1 MINLNKETSMNKMHR
16 GITCVAAAVA
26 FAAVAAP
33 AAAQSAQHAQ
43 HGAGAAH
50 DTQQHDNMSAHDMM
64 KSMQEMHQKMAS
76 MPMSGNHD
84 HDFAM
89 MMRSHHQAGIDMAQ
103 AELKHGKDP
112 QMKQAAKK
120 IVADQTKEV
129 KKFDAW
135 LAKHPAPAK

>member
-1 MINLNKETSMNKMHR
+1 MDKLHR
-16 GITCVAAAVA
+16 GITCMIAAMAFAGAAATA
-26 FAAVAAP
+26 FAGAAAT
-33 AAAQSAQHAQ
+33 AAAQSGQHAQ
-43 HGAGAAH
+43 HGADAAH
-50 DTQQHDNMSAHDMM
+50 GTPQHDNMSKHDKM
-64 KSMQEMHQKMAS
+64 KSMQEMHEKMAS

-89 MMRSHHQAGIDMAQ
+89 MMRSHHQAGIDMAK
-103 AELKHGKDP
+103 AELEHGKDP

>member
-1 MINLNKETSMNKMHR
+1 MAVT
-16 GITCVAAAVA
+16 VVFAAAM
-26 FAAVAAP
+26 AAP
-33 AAAQSAQHAQ
+33 AAAQSGQHAQ
-43 HGAGAAH
+43 HGTAAQGM
-50 DTQQHDNMSAHDMM
+50 QQHDNMSSHDMM

-120 IVADQTKEV
+120 IISEQTKEV

>member
-1 MINLNKETSMNKMHR
+1 MKNLQKGFAIIAGTAAL
-16 GITCVAAAVA
+16 VAAIT
-26 FAAVAAP
+26 AP
-33 AAAQSAQHAQ
+33 AAAQSDQHAQ
-43 HGAGAAH
+43 HGTGAAH
-50 DTQQHDNMSAHDMM
+50 GTQQHDSMSTHDMM

-112 QMKQAAKK
+112 QMKEAAKK
-120 IVADQTKEV
+120 IVSEQTKEV

-135 LAKHPAPAK
+135 LAKHPAPTK

>member
-1 MINLNKETSMNKMHR
+1 M
-16 GITCVAAAVA
+16 AATVA
-26 FAAVAAP
+26 FAASMTAP
-33 AAAQSAQHAQ
+33 AAAQSGPPGQ

-50 DTQQHDNMSAHDMM
+50 GAQQHDDMSTHDMM

-112 QMKQAAKK
+112 QMKEAAKK
-120 IVADQTKEV
+120 IVSEQTKEV

-135 LAKHPAPAK
+135 LAKHPAPTK